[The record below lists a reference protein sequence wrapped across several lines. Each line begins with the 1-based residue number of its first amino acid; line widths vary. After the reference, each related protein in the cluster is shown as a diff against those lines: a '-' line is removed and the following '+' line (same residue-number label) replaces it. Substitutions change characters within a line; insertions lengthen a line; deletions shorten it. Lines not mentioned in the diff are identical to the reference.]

1 MSQGQGRAGRFIRL
15 SLPRQYII
23 DLLHFSRKIPSI
35 PVQRRMNIAKTLTA
49 RKQLAAPPSWVVIVT
64 KAYAIVCKEFPQLRQ
79 SYLAMP
85 WAHLYQ
91 HPQSLASI
99 AIEKEI
105 DGEPAVTFLR
115 VGELVEN
122 GLTSLDQCLRR
133 AREEPVEN
141 LRSYRL
147 AKQMYWFP
155 TFLRRTIWWIGLN
168 GSGYYRA
175 RHFGTFG
182 VSVYASLGAESLH
195 PLSPLTSTIN
205 YGPIDAEGNV
215 NVRLVYDHRVLDG
228 ATVARALARLEE
240 VLNTQSVAELNKI
253 AAASKHRKSA

>member
-35 PVQRRMNIAKTLTA
+35 PVQRAMNVGRTLYA
-49 RKQLAAPPSWVVIVT
+49 RKRLAKAPSWVMIFA
-64 KAYAIVCKEFPQLRQ
+64 KAYAIVCDELPVLRQ

-91 HPQSLASI
+91 HPNSLASI
-99 AIEKEI
+99 AIEKLV
-105 DGEPAVTFLR
+105 DGVPAVAFLR
-115 VGELVEN
+115 VGNLLETDLVD
-122 GLTSLDQCLRR
+122 LDNCLRQ
-133 AREEPVEN
+133 AREAPIEN

-182 VSVYASLGAESLH
+182 ISVYASLGAESLH
-195 PLSPLTSTIN
+195 PLSPLTSTLN
-205 YGPIDAEGNV
+205 YGPIDDEGRV
-215 NVRLVYDHRVLDG
+215 NVRLIYDHRVLDG
-228 ATVARALARLEE
+228 ATIARALARLEE
-240 VLNTQSVAELNKI
+240 VLTNECVVELEQLESI
-253 AAASKHRKSA
+253 ELRKSA

>member
-35 PVQRRMNIAKTLTA
+35 PVQREMNVGKTRAA
-49 RKQLAAPPSWVVIVT
+49 RKRLAKAPSWVMIFS
-64 KAYAIVCKEFPQLRQ
+64 KAYAIVCEDFPVLRQ
-79 SYLAMP
+79 SFLALP

-91 HPQSLASI
+91 HPNSLASI
-99 AIEKEI
+99 AIEKVV
-105 DGEPAVTFLR
+105 DGEPAVAFLR
-115 VGELVEN
+115 VGKLVETD
-122 GLTSLDQCLRR
+122 LVTLDACLRQ
-133 AREEPVEN
+133 AREAPIESFK
-141 LRSYRL
+141 SYRL
-147 AKQMYWFP
+147 AKKMYWFP
-155 TFLRRTIWWIGLN
+155 TFLRRSLWWIGLN

-205 YGPIDAEGNV
+205 YGPIDDAGNV
-215 NVRLVYDHRVLDG
+215 KVRLVYDHRVLDG
-228 ATVARALARLEE
+228 STVARALARLEE
-240 VLNTQSVAELNKI
+240 VLTNECVVELEQLE
-253 AAASKHRKSA
+253 STELRKSA

>member
-23 DLLHFSRKIPSI
+23 DLLHFSQKIPSI
-35 PVQRRMNIAKTLTA
+35 PVQRSMNIGKTLAA
-49 RKQLAAPPSWVVIVT
+49 RKRLSSPPSWVMIVS
-64 KAYAIVCKEFPQLRQ
+64 KAYAIVCQEFPPLRQ
-79 SYLAMP
+79 SYLALP

-91 HPQSLASI
+91 HPNSLASI
-99 AIEKEI
+99 AIEKVV
-105 DGEPAVTFLR
+105 DGEPAVAFLR
-115 VGELVEN
+115 VGDLIEN
-122 GLTSLDQCLRR
+122 SLMNLDACLRQ
-133 AREEPVEN
+133 AREQPVDN

-147 AKQMYWFP
+147 ARQMYWFP
-155 TFLRRTIWWIGLN
+155 TFLRRFLWWIGLN

-195 PLSPLTSTIN
+195 PLSPLTSTLN

-215 NVRLVYDHRVLDG
+215 NMRLVYDHRVLDG
-228 ATVARALARLEE
+228 STVARALTRLEE
-240 VLNTQSVAELNKI
+240 VLINDCVVELEQLETE
-253 AAASKHRKSA
+253 AMRKSA

>member
-35 PVQRRMNIAKTLTA
+35 PVQRTMNLGKTLAA
-49 RKQLAAPPSWVVIVT
+49 RKRLANAPSWVMIVS
-64 KAYAIVCKEFPQLRQ
+64 KAYAIVCQEFPVLRQ
-79 SYLAMP
+79 SYLALP

-91 HPQSLASI
+91 HPCSLASI
-99 AIEKEI
+99 AIEKVV
-105 DGEPAVTFLR
+105 DSEPAVAFLR
-115 VGELVEN
+115 VGDLVEN
-122 GLTSLDQCLRR
+122 GLVILDARLRQ
-133 AREEPVEN
+133 AREDPIEN

-147 AKQMYWFP
+147 AKHMYWFP
-155 TFLRRTIWWIGLN
+155 TFLRRTLWWIGLN

-195 PLSPLTSTIN
+195 PLSPLTSTLN
-205 YGPIDAEGNV
+205 YGPIDVDGNV
-215 NVRLVYDHRVLDG
+215 NMRLVYDHRVLDG

-240 VLNTQSVAELNKI
+240 VLTNECVAELEQLET
-253 AAASKHRKSA
+253 AALLKSA